1 MELINP
7 VSYLSLY
14 QLTHNTLMYTYNI
27 HIRVEPNNYQ
37 TLMLELEFYFGL
49 LHLFISLF
57 SLTNIEHIS
66 LILYHY
72 SSWYQIRN

>member
-14 QLTHNTLMYTYNI
+14 QSIHNTLMYTYNI
-27 HIRVEPNNYQ
+27 HIIVEPHNCQ
-37 TLMLELEFYFGL
+37 TLMLELEFYFEL
-49 LHLFISLF
+49 LNLFISLF
-57 SLTNIEHIS
+57 SLTNIEYIS

-72 SSWYQIRN
+72 SS